1 MAMGVKTI
9 KDHYRIEHIVQRV
22 GDTIC
27 IGSPYIHNLIVISS
41 EGKLLKV
48 DNGYHNA
55 DLNRYAEELRADEK
69 SGELK
74 AWFHV
79 RDTFGPL
86 IYVYTIDNG
95 RVIRKECEEFGWP
108 NTTTDGMIMYEN
120 SHFLTYD
127 EALKDLLND
136 TRLHVK
142 YTAESFSEA
151 VRDAIR
157 TIGRRTGRLLT
168 AIWYY
173 ILARVTR

>member
-1 MAMGVKTI
+1 MGVKTI
-9 KDHYRIEHIVQRV
+9 KDHYRIGHIVQRV

-48 DNGYHNA
+48 DNGYNNA

-86 IYVYTIDNG
+86 IHVYTSDKG

-127 EALKDLLND
+127 EALGHLLND
-136 TRLHVK
+136 TRLGVK
-142 YTAESFSEA
+142 YTTESFYEA
-151 VRDAIR
+151 ARDAVK
-157 TIGRRTGRLLT
+157 TLARRTRLL
-168 AIWYY
+168 AIAFWHY